1 MQNHWKVLMGR
12 NVQGIGFGVPAE
24 VVAQL
29 DQFADSKGV
38 SRSEAARAAIAVGL
52 PLLQLGIALNAER
65 ALTILEHTQLA
76 LSLLVERQYPEDV
89 NELINQALS
98 NVREYH
104 A

>member
-1 MQNHWKVLMGR
+1 MVTKLQSV
-12 NVQGIGFGVPAE
+12 GVTLNPHI
-24 VVAQL
+24 V
-29 DQFADSKGV
+29 DQIDELAKARGV
-38 SRSEAARAAIAVGL
+38 SRSEAIRISVDIGL
-52 PLLQLGIALNAER
+52 PLLKLGMALNTER

>member
-1 MQNHWKVLMGR
+1 MVTKLQSV
-12 NVQGIGFGVPAE
+12 GVTLSPHI
-24 VVAQL
+24 V
-29 DQFADSKGV
+29 DQIDELAKARGV
-38 SRSEAARAAIAVGL
+38 SRSEAIRISVDIGL
-52 PLLQLGIALNAER
+52 PLLKLGMALNTER

>member
-1 MQNHWKVLMGR
+1 MFRIAKRFSWRFGY
-12 NVQGIGFGVPAE
+12 GINAPA
-24 VVAQL
+24 V
-29 DQFADSKGV
+29 SK
-38 SRSEAARAAIAVGL
+38 L
-52 PLLQLGIALNAER
+52 PLLNLGIALNAER

-89 NELINQALS
+89 NELIDMALR

>member
-1 MQNHWKVLMGR
+1 MGK
-12 NVQGIGFGVPAE
+12 NIKGIGVGLSPEAID
-24 VVAQL
+24 QL
-29 DQFADSKGV
+29 DAFATAKSI
-38 SRSEAARAAIAVGL
+38 SRAEAIRASVAVGL
-52 PLLQLGIALNAER
+52 PLLQLGMAVNAER

-89 NELINQALS
+89 NELITQALS

>member
-1 MQNHWKVLMGR
+1 MVTKLQSV
-12 NVQGIGFGVPAE
+12 GVTLSPHT
-24 VVAQL
+24 V
-29 DQFADSKGV
+29 DQIDELAKARGV
-38 SRSEAARAAIAVGL
+38 SRSEAIRISVDIGL
-52 PLLQLGIALNAER
+52 PLLKLGMALNTER

>member
-1 MQNHWKVLMGR
+1 MVTKLQSV
-12 NVQGIGFGVPAE
+12 GVTLGPHI
-24 VVAQL
+24 V
-29 DQFADSKGV
+29 DQIDELAKARGV
-38 SRSEAARAAIAVGL
+38 SRSEAIRISVDIGL
-52 PLLQLGIALNAER
+52 PLLKLGKALNTER

-76 LSLLVERQYPEDV
+76 LSFLVERQYPEDV

>member
-1 MQNHWKVLMGR
+1 MVNNYK
-12 NVQGIGFGVPAE
+12 GIGVGFSPDVLNELDCFASSRGMSRAEAIRISVAIGFPMLKLGV
-24 VVAQL
+24 
-29 DQFADSKGV
+29 
-38 SRSEAARAAIAVGL
+38 
-52 PLLQLGIALNAER
+52 ALNAER

-104 A
+104 G

>member
-1 MQNHWKVLMGR
+1 MGK
-12 NVQGIGFGVPAE
+12 NIKGIGVGLSHEAIS
-24 VVAQL
+24 QL
-29 DQFADSKGV
+29 DAFAEAKGV
-38 SRSEAARAAIAVGL
+38 SRAEAIRASVAVGL
-52 PLLQLGIALNAER
+52 PLLQLGVALNAER

-89 NELINQALS
+89 NELIDMAMR

>member
-1 MQNHWKVLMGR
+1 MGKVFK
-12 NVQGIGFGVPAE
+12 GIGIGLSEE
-24 VVAQL
+24 VLREL
-29 DQFADSKGV
+29 DAFATSKGV
-38 SRSEAARAAIAVGL
+38 SRAEAIRASIAVGL
-52 PLLQLGIALNAER
+52 PLLNLGIALNAER

-89 NELINQALS
+89 NELIDMALR

>member
-1 MQNHWKVLMGR
+1 MLHLWKVFMGR
-12 NVQGIGFGVPAE
+12 NFQGIGFGVPAD
-24 VVAQL
+24 VVDQL
-29 DQFADSKGV
+29 DVFAASKGV

-52 PLLQLGIALNAER
+52 PLLQLGVALNAER

-89 NELINQALS
+89 NELIDMAMR

>member
-1 MQNHWKVLMGR
+1 MHNHWKVCMGK
-12 NVQGIGFGVPAE
+12 NIKGIGVGLSPEAID
-24 VVAQL
+24 QL
-29 DQFADSKGV
+29 DAFATAKSI
-38 SRSEAARAAIAVGL
+38 SRAEAIRASVAVGL
-52 PLLQLGIALNAER
+52 PLLQLGMAVNAER